1 MIIGGQQCCSE
12 ETGGG
17 GEQSNVPGEVFEEEK
32 NNAMIPD
39 HHRTFH
45 LYKNGQKNPI
55 YQVECPFI
63 AFEFGL
69 CLANDLTFV
78 SKKH

>member
-17 GEQSNVPGEVFEEEK
+17 GKQSNVPGVFEEEK

-45 LYKNGQKNPI
+45 LYKNGQKNPM

-63 AFEFGL
+63 DFEFGL
-69 CLANDLTFV
+69 CLANDLRFV
-78 SKKH
+78 H